1 MLYCAAF
8 PAYRGGV
15 AVKKKTS
22 RKKRG
27 KKKPGFA
34 RVQLRRGISIAAR
47 VFWATLGVQA
57 FVIFLFGFVNPP
69 TNFYMWTEGRRLGS
83 IKQEWVAMAD
93 IAPDMARAVVAAEDA
108 NFCGHWG
115 FDLGA
120 IRQIV
125 TSGSGRLRGASTLT
139 QQVAKNVFLWP
150 DRSWVRKLFEAE
162 TTLMIELFWSKRRIV
177 EVYLNVVEF
186 DEGVF
191 GVGAAGP
198 HYFGVKAG
206 SLSLTQ
212 AARLAAILPNPKGR
226 SASDPDTKTRKRS
239 AAISEGARTIMAD
252 GRDDCFSG

>member
-1 MLYCAAF
+1 
-8 PAYRGGV
+8 V

-22 RKKRG
+22 GKTRKRRG
-27 KKKPGFA
+27 KKKPGFF
-34 RVQLRRGISIAAR
+34 RVQLSRAVKIAAR
-47 VFWATLGVQA
+47 VFWGVLGIQA
-57 FVIFLFGFVNPP
+57 FVVFLFGIVNPP
-69 TNFYMWTEGRRLGS
+69 TNFYMLSESRRLDG
-83 IKQEWVAMAD
+83 IKQEWMALED
-93 IAPDMARAVVAAEDA
+93 VAPDMARAVVAAEDA

-120 IRQIV
+120 IRRVV
-125 TSGSGRLRGASTLT
+125 TSGTGQLRGASTLT

-162 TTLMIELFWSKRRIV
+162 TTLMIELFWTKRRIV
-177 EVYLNVVEF
+177 EVYINVAEF

-206 SLSLTQ
+206 DLSLRQT
-212 AARLAAILPNPKGR
+212 ARLAAILPNPKGR
-226 SASDPDTKTRKRS
+226 SASNPSGKTLKRA
-239 AAISEGARTIMAD
+239 AAIVQGAQTIKAD